1 MAALLLPAPL
11 RLNAPFP
18 PVNRVAR
25 DASAAN
31 HPRFPPHARTVHADA
46 PRKTQNV
53 AQNVASSTK
62 VSALSIFSRGAAAV
76 NSQGRKPLGQDGER
90 A

>member
-18 PVNRVAR
+18 PVNRAAP

-31 HPRFPPHARTVHADA
+31 HARSVPHARTAHADA
-46 PRKTQNV
+46 HQETQNV
-53 AQNVASSTK
+53 AQNVSSSTN
-62 VSALSIFSRGAAAV
+62 VSSRTSGGDSSPSA
-76 NSQGRKPLGQDGER
+76 G
-90 A
+90 